1 MVNIT
6 ETVCIVVSLSV
17 MSNSLRPHDHSSPG
31 SSVHGD
37 SPSMKTGVGCYAL
50 LQGIFPTQDSNQ
62 DPLHCRWIL
71 YLLSYQGS
79 PGTVYT
85 EHFTRT
91 GENRNW
97 FCLGCRV
104 RMLSQSADSLKL
116 KKGQRMWCQK
126 KTQFLLSPSTNQL
139 KWGLHLQNENH
150 SHPQVLGVT
159 GRIPYQPHRF
169 DVAQAKSLFI

>member
-37 SPSMKTGVGCYAL
+37 SPSVKTGVGCYAL
-50 LQGIFPTQDSNQ
+50 LQGIFPTQESNQ

-71 YLLSYQGS
+71 YPLSYQGS

-97 FCLGCRV
+97 LCLGCRI

-126 KTQFLLSPSTNQL
+126 KPSSYFHPPPTSWNEGFIYKMKITVIPKFLEWLGGSL
-139 KWGLHLQNENH
+139 I
-150 SHPQVLGVT
+150 SHTDLM
-159 GRIPYQPHRF
+159 
-169 DVAQAKSLFI
+169 